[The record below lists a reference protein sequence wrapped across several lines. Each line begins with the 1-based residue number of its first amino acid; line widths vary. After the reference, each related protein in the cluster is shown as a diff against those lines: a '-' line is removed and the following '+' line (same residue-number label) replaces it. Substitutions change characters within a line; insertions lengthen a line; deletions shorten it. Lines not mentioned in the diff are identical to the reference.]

1 MATAVIKVY
10 ELTASMAGTDKT
22 SGTVRFKLADDQT
35 VDANDPITIPSSA
48 TTTRSFHKGLR
59 MYCATAPDTSLS
71 GYAAYSDGSN
81 TFGTGITVNASNT
94 GVTFSANAT
103 SALPNGTDLFA
114 FTSGSPMA
122 LNVTD
127 SSNQTATGFFGD
139 LVKMQMNL
147 ASSASSGTL
156 SAETV
161 TMSYDEV

>member
-1 MATAVIKVY
+1 MSATITIY

-22 SGTVRFKLADDQT
+22 SGTVRHKLSDDQT

-59 MYCATAPDTSLS
+59 MYCSVAPDTNLS

-81 TFGTGITVNASNT
+81 TFGTGITVNASNV

-122 LNVTD
+122 LDVTD
-127 SSNQTATGFFGD
+127 STAQTATGFFGD
-139 LVKMQMNL
+139 IIKTQMNI

-156 SAETV
+156 SAETL
-161 TMSYDEV
+161 TFSYDEI